1 VHLTKN
7 PIGTMK
13 ATADTICNASRCAS
27 VHRIKNERRDFLK
40 AILCAVIAST
50 AFPPLGIVHAA
61 SPPAPVKV
69 TVKPERPLIERR
81 DALQFI
87 NFDFVLENTGS
98 KLLHLNRIEIAIFD
112 NEGKLEL
119 RRELD
124 ENGHPSGMTTIEV
137 RDLPAGGT
145 IGIFNPFSTFGDE
158 ITLAKLCYQFFFN
171 EPDYR
176 TATPLDSQYV
186 AEVTVTP
193 QQYTAKT
200 DLALPI
206 RTRTIVF
213 DGHDFYAHHR
223 RLNPADPEVRKF
235 LPHGNADRY
244 AYDLCP
250 VNDTGEMYKDTPY
263 EKKNWYGYGV
273 PVYATGSGRVVA
285 ASNDVPDNRYEG
297 KKVVYPDL
305 PQTEKYKRSNGNF
318 VVIDHGNGE
327 YSHFDHMKPGSVRVK
342 SGDEVKQGDQIGEIG
357 FSGDAFIPHLHYMLT
372 DNADPFHAEGLP
384 SYFHNFRR
392 LLGSTAREV
401 SKGQI
406 DSGDIVEPNA
416 N

>member
-1 VHLTKN
+1 
-7 PIGTMK
+7 MK

-69 TVKPERPLIERR
+69 TVKLERPLIERR

-171 EPDYR
+171 EPDHR

-223 RLNPADPEVRKF
+223 RLNPADPEVCKF

>member
-1 VHLTKN
+1 MHLIKN
-7 PIGTMK
+7 PIGPMK
-13 ATADTICNASRCAS
+13 ATPDTICNPSRRTS
-27 VHRIKNERRDFLK
+27 VGPVKTECRHFVK
-40 AILCAVIAST
+40 AVLSAVIAGT
-50 AFPPLGIVHAA
+50 AFLPLAIVQAV
-61 SPPAPVKV
+61 SPPASVNV
-69 TVKPERPLIERR
+69 IVRPERPLIERR
-81 DALQFI
+81 DALQLI
-87 NFDFVLENTGS
+87 NFDFVLENTGP
-98 KLLHLNRIEIAIFD
+98 KPLHLNRIEISIFD
-112 NEGKLEL
+112 TEGKLEL

-137 RDLPAGGT
+137 RDLPAGGA

-158 ITLAKLCYQFFFN
+158 ISLAKLSYQFFFN

-186 AEVTVTP
+186 SEVTVTP
-193 QQYTAKT
+193 QEYIGKT
-200 DLALPI
+200 ELVLPI

-250 VNDTGEMYKDTPY
+250 VNATGEMYKNTPY

-297 KKVVYPDL
+297 KKIVYPDL

-342 SGDEVKQGDQIGEIG
+342 SGDEVKQGDQIGQIG

-392 LLGSTAREV
+392 ILGSTAREV

-406 DSGDIVEPNA
+406 DSGDIVEPNTK
-416 N
+416 

>member
-1 VHLTKN
+1 M
-7 PIGTMK
+7 MK
-13 ATADTICNASRCAS
+13 ATPHTICNASPRAS
-27 VHRIKNERRDFLK
+27 LGPVKNERPHFLK
-40 AILCAVIAST
+40 AVICAVTAST
-50 AFPPLGIVHAA
+50 AFLPSSIVQAV
-61 SPPAPVKV
+61 SPPPPVRV
-69 TVKPERPLIERR
+69 TVKPGRPLIERR
-81 DALQFI
+81 DAVQSI

-98 KLLHLNRIEIAIFD
+98 KPLHLNRIEISVFD
-112 NEGKLEL
+112 SEGKLEL
-119 RRELD
+119 RREVD
-124 ENGHPSGMTTIEV
+124 ENGQPSGITTIEM
-137 RDLPAGGT
+137 RDLPAGAA
-145 IGIFNPFSTFGDE
+145 IGVFNPFISFGDE
-158 ITLAKLCYQFFFN
+158 ITLAKLSYRFYFN
-171 EPDYR
+171 ESDYR

-193 QQYTAKT
+193 QQYIAKT
-200 DLALPI
+200 ELVFPI
-206 RTRTIVF
+206 HTRTIVF

-235 LPHGNADRY
+235 LPYGNADRY

-250 VNDTGEMYKDTPY
+250 VNPNGEMYKDNPY
-263 EKKNWYGYGV
+263 EKKNWYGYGL
-273 PVYATGSGRVVA
+273 PVYATGDGRVVA

-305 PQTEKYKRSNGNF
+305 PETEKYKRSNGNF

-327 YSHFDHMKPGSVRVK
+327 YSHFDHMKPESVRVK
-342 SGDEVKQGDQIGEIG
+342 SGDRVKQGDQIGEIG

-392 LLGSTAREV
+392 VLGSAPRV
-401 SKGQI
+401 IHKGQI
-406 DSGDIVEPNA
+406 DSGDIVEPNT

>member
-1 VHLTKN
+1 M
-7 PIGTMK
+7 MK
-13 ATADTICNASRCAS
+13 ATPHTICNASPRAS
-27 VHRIKNERRDFLK
+27 LGPVKNERLYFLK
-40 AILCAVIAST
+40 AVICAVIAST
-50 AFPPLGIVHAA
+50 AFLPSSIVQVV
-61 SPPAPVKV
+61 SPPPPVRV
-69 TVKPERPLIERR
+69 TVKPARPLIERR
-81 DALQFI
+81 DAVQSI

-98 KLLHLNRIEIAIFD
+98 KPLHLNRIEISVFD
-112 NEGKLEL
+112 SEGKLEL
-119 RRELD
+119 RREVD
-124 ENGHPSGMTTIEV
+124 ENGQPSGMTTIEA
-137 RDLPAGGT
+137 RDLPAGAA
-145 IGIFNPFSTFGDE
+145 IGVFNPFISFGEE
-158 ITLAKLCYQFFFN
+158 ITLAKLSYRFYFN
-171 EPDYR
+171 ESDYR

-193 QQYTAKT
+193 QQYIGRTE
-200 DLALPI
+200 LVLSI
-206 RTRTIVF
+206 HTRTIVF

-235 LPHGNADRY
+235 LPYGNADRY

-250 VNDTGEMYKDTPY
+250 VNPNGEMYKDNPY
-263 EKKNWYGYGV
+263 EKKNWYGYGL
-273 PVYATGSGRVVA
+273 PVYATGDGRVVA

-342 SGDEVKQGDQIGEIG
+342 SGDLVKQRDQIGEIG

-392 LLGSTAREV
+392 VLGSARRV
-401 SKGQI
+401 VHKGQI
-406 DSGDIVEPNA
+406 DSGDIVEPNT

>member
-1 VHLTKN
+1 
-7 PIGTMK
+7 MK
-13 ATADTICNASRCAS
+13 AIPHGICNASRPTS
-27 VHRIKNERRDFLK
+27 VTPIKNERHNFWK
-40 AILCAVIAST
+40 AVFFTVIAGT
-50 AFPPLGIVHAA
+50 AFLLLCIVQAT

-81 DALQFI
+81 DGLQSI

-98 KLLHLNRIEIAIFD
+98 KPLHLNRIEILVFD
-112 NEGKLEL
+112 SEGKLEL

-124 ENGHPSGMTTIEV
+124 ENGHPSGMTTIEM
-137 RDLPAGGT
+137 RDLPAGAA
-145 IGIFNPFSTFGDE
+145 IGIFNPFSAFGDE
-158 ITLAKLCYQFFFN
+158 ITLAKLSYRFFFN
-171 EPDYR
+171 EPHYR
-176 TATPLDSQYV
+176 TATPLDFQYV
-186 AEVTVTP
+186 AEVTVTS
-193 QQYTAKT
+193 QQYIGKT
-200 DLALPI
+200 ELVVPI

-223 RLNPADPEVRKF
+223 RLNPAEPDVRKF

-250 VNDTGEMYKDTPY
+250 VNAPDELYKDTPC
-263 EKKNWYGYGV
+263 ETKNWTGSGV

-285 ASNDVPDNRYEG
+285 AANDVPDNRYEG

-305 PQTEKYKRSNGNF
+305 PQAEKYKRSNGNF

-342 SGDEVKQGDQIGEIG
+342 SRDEVKQGDQIGEIG

-392 LLGSTAREV
+392 ILGSTACEV
-401 SKGQI
+401 SKG
-406 DSGDIVEPNA
+406 
-416 N
+416 

>member
-1 VHLTKN
+1 
-7 PIGTMK
+7 MK
-13 ATADTICNASRCAS
+13 ATPRTIYKASRRTS
-27 VHRIKNERRDFLK
+27 FGPIKKERHHFLK
-40 AILCAVIAST
+40 AVLSSVITST
-50 AFPPLGIVHAA
+50 AFLLSGLAQAA

-69 TVKPERPLIERR
+69 TVKPEQPFIERR
-81 DALQFI
+81 DALQLI

-98 KLLHLNRIEIAIFD
+98 KPLHLNRIEISIFD
-112 NEGKLEL
+112 SEGKLEL

-124 ENGHPSGMTTIEV
+124 ENGHPSGMTTIEM
-137 RDLPAGGT
+137 RDLSAGAA
-145 IGIFNPFSTFGDE
+145 IGIFNPFFTFGDE
-158 ITLAKLCYQFFFN
+158 IILAKVSYRFFFN
-171 EPDYR
+171 EPNYR
-176 TATPLDSQYV
+176 TATALDYQYV
-186 AEVTVTP
+186 AEVAVTP
-193 QQYTAKT
+193 QQSIGKT
-200 DLALPI
+200 ELVLPI

-213 DGHDFYAHHR
+213 DGHDSYAHHR

-235 LPHGNADRY
+235 LPYGNADRY

-250 VNDTGEMYKDTPY
+250 VNPNGEMYKDTPY
-263 EKKNWYGYGV
+263 EKKNWYGYGL
-273 PVYATGSGRVVA
+273 PVYATGNGRIVA

-327 YSHFDHMKPGSVRVK
+327 YSHFDHMKPESVRVK
-342 SGDEVKQGDQIGEIG
+342 SGDQVKQGDQIGEIG

-372 DNADPFHAEGLP
+372 NAADPFHAEGLP

-392 LLGSTAREV
+392 ILGSSARVV

-406 DSGDIVEPNA
+406 DSGDIVEPSTN
-416 N
+416 